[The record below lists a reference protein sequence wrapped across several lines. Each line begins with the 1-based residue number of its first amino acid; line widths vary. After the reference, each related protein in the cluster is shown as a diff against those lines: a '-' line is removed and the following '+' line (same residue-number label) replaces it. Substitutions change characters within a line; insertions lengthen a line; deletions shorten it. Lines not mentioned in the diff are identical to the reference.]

1 MKCLPR
7 SIGLAILAFGALTFG
22 AAADGPG
29 FHALG
34 ESTGRGIALGR
45 LKRCLSMLD
54 LSADQKSAIRQILSD
69 AKSTLQADIQ
79 VVRSDHEKLETDIKT
94 GADNCVIG
102 QDALARHTDA
112 AKLRGDVQAVRDQ
125 IASHLTTE
133 QQSRLKGCFDA
144 TGPGRF
150 SRQSD

>member
-1 MKCLPR
+1 MKRLAR
-7 SIGLAILAFGALTFG
+7 LLGLAVLVSGAFSIG
-22 AAADGPG
+22 AAGDEPG
-29 FHALG
+29 RYALG
-34 ESTGRGIALGR
+34 ESAGRGIALGR

-79 VVRSDHEKLETDIKT
+79 VVRLDHEKLDTDIKT

-133 QQSRLKGCFDA
+133 QQSRVKGCFDA